1 MSETGRL
8 QTPPPPPFPGER
20 LLILATGSLGAA
32 FLPYWLN
39 WLRGSYPDLDVRVV
53 VTRSA
58 ERFVSRQAIAALIGG
73 DVPVDAW
80 PDDPGPGSP
89 HVEYASWADAVVVYP
104 ATYHF
109 LGRFA
114 GGLADTPMLL
124 ALQCT
129 SAPIGIAPAL
139 PPGADSSHA
148 YRRHRAAI
156 AERPNVVVVDPV
168 PVLSAH
174 TRKRD
179 ALGAAPLPV
188 LIERLAELRAT
199 RGKEE
204 DQ

>member
-1 MSETGRL
+1 MSESGRL
-8 QTPPPPPFPGER
+8 QGPPPFHAER

-39 WLRGSYPDLDVRVV
+39 WLRRSYRSLDVRVV

-58 ERFVSRQAIAALIGG
+58 ERFVSRQAIAALIGK

-80 PDDPGPGSP
+80 PDVPAPESP
-89 HVEYASWADAVVVYP
+89 HADYAIWPDTVMVYP

-114 GGLADTPMLL
+114 NGLADTPMLL

-129 SAPIGIAPAL
+129 SALIGIAPAL
-139 PPGADSSHA
+139 PPGATRSYA
-148 YRRHRAAI
+148 YQQHRAAI
-156 AERPNVVVVDPV
+156 EGRPNVVVVDPV
-168 PVLSAH
+168 PVLSTH
-174 TRKRD
+174 TRGRD
-179 ALGAAPLPV
+179 ALGAAPLST

-199 RGKEE
+199 REKE

>member
-1 MSETGRL
+1 MSEARP
-8 QTPPPPPFPGER
+8 QVPPFPAER

-39 WLRGSYPDLDVRVV
+39 WLRCSYPSLDVRVV

-58 ERFVSRQAIAALIGG
+58 ERFVGRQAIAALIGK

-80 PDDPGPGSP
+80 PDAPGPESP
-89 HVEYASWADAVVVYP
+89 HVEYASWADTVVVYP

-114 GGLADTPMLL
+114 GGLADTPVLL

-129 SAPIGIAPAL
+129 SALIGIAPAL
-139 PPGADSSHA
+139 PPGATASYA

-156 AERPNVVVVDPV
+156 EERPNVVVVDPV
-168 PVLSAH
+168 PVLSTH
-174 TRKRD
+174 TRRQD
-179 ALGAAPLPV
+179 ALGAAPLPT
-188 LIERLAELRAT
+188 LIERLVELRAT
-199 RGKEE
+199 RGKEG
-204 DQ
+204 Q